1 MKVFIFL
8 VLVSI
13 ARASPVRENPMENEG
28 LFEGDIMGIDPNIDR
43 NAIPRD
49 ANRWPNANVP
59 YVIDKEL
66 NPIWNLL
73 MSAMRH
79 IEERSCI
86 RFFPKEPHHKDYIRI
101 VQENGCWSFWGRQGR
116 GEQKVSLGHGCHYF
130 GTIVHEL
137 LHAIGFEHEHN
148 RSDRDDYLTIN
159 WHNIEEKWY
168 YAFRKLLPQQNR
180 LLTPFD
186 YNSIMLY
193 GETAFSKDGVL
204 KTIVAKDGR
213 FLPANAYK
221 KEMSE
226 SDAQRIRLLYE
237 CKSK

>member
-13 ARASPVRENPMENEG
+13 AKGSPVRNDPMENEG

-49 ANRWPNANVP
+49 VNRWPNASVP
-59 YVIDKEL
+59 YVIDAAL
-66 NPIWNLL
+66 NPVRNLL
-73 MSAMRH
+73 MRAMRH

-86 RFFPKEPHHKDYIRI
+86 RFVPKEPHHKDYIRI
-101 VQENGCWSFWGRQGR
+101 IRGIGCWSFWGRRGT
-116 GEQKVSLGHGCHYF
+116 GEQKVSLGYGCHSL
-130 GTIVHEL
+130 GTTVHEF
-137 LHAIGFEHEHN
+137 LHAIGFQHEHS
-148 RSDRDDYLTIN
+148 RSDRDEYLTIN
-159 WHNIEEKWY
+159 WQNIEKKWY

-193 GETAFSKDGVL
+193 GETAFSKARNL

-213 FLPANAYK
+213 YLPANAYK
-221 KEMSE
+221 KGMSE

-237 CKSK
+237 CKS